1 MALAF
6 PGVSIENSFFSEHY
20 LATLFDR
27 HRREW
32 ERQVDFSSRE
42 TASHRQLQGLFLRS
56 RHALLRGQLG
66 QFLPKNAAEFQ
77 YALLDALG
85 YDRQV
90 TRKVVEFQ
98 GHSVGIPVLARVG
111 RGEETDALW
120 ILEVREDAIDEQWGQ
135 DPLDLSYKPELYA
148 SNDLVLP
155 EENTTVREVIDGGIL
170 NEQRPPRWIMVLTM
184 AQIVLLDRYKWS
196 DERLLRFDLEMVLT
210 QPQAT
215 SWQSMRALL
224 HRESLVPQGEVRGI
238 ERFDEESRLHAHGVS
253 ADLKYALRESVE
265 VLGNAAVEQ
274 LIWQRRIQRRAIW
287 EGPNGID
294 AEQLTRECLRYMYRL
309 LFLLF
314 AEAQPHLGHEAL
326 RSPVFQNGYSLEK
339 LRNVE
344 IMQISEE
351 EESYFL
357 HESLKTLFR
366 FFHEGTP
373 HRDIEILRDTAGI
386 LRHDFVVDP
395 VGAELFESTHTPLLD
410 SMRISDRT
418 WRRIIE
424 LLSLSR
430 PGRHGRGRISYAQL
444 GVIQLGAVYEA
455 LLSYTGFFAREDLV
469 EVKRAQDD
477 NPDEL
482 ERAWFVTLA
491 QSEDYEQDEVVYD
504 GNEPRIYPRGT
515 FIYRLTGYGREETA
529 SYYTPETLTR
539 ATVKYALAAT
549 LKTASADQILSMRI
563 CEPAMG
569 SAAFLIEA
577 VNQLADLYLQKK
589 QQELGDVIPVDDLP
603 QERQRVRAFITARN
617 AFGVDINPGALE
629 LGQISLWLNCMEPGG
644 FRPDFSRTLH
654 SGNSLLGAGC
664 KVVPFQES
672 KLRMR
677 MSQEETLL

>member
-1 MALAF
+1 M
-6 PGVSIENSFFSEHY
+6 H
-20 LATLFDR
+20 
-27 HRREW
+27 
-32 ERQVDFSSRE
+32 
-42 TASHRQLQGLFLRS
+42 
-56 RHALLRGQLG
+56 
-66 QFLPKNAAEFQ
+66 
-77 YALLDALG
+77 
-85 YDRQV
+85 
-90 TRKVVEFQ
+90 
-98 GHSVGIPVLARVG
+98 
-111 RGEETDALW
+111 LW
-120 ILEVREDAIDEQWGQ
+120 ILEVREDLTDDQWGQ
-135 DPLDLSYKPELYA
+135 DPLGLSYKPELYV
-148 SNDLVLP
+148 SNDLALP
-155 EENTTVREVIDGGIL
+155 DENTTVREVIDGGIL
-170 NEQRPPRWIMVLTM
+170 SEQRPPRWIMVFTM
-184 AQIVLLDRYKWS
+184 AQILLLDRYKWS
-196 DERLLRFDLEMVLT
+196 DERVLRFDLETVLT

-224 HRESLVPQGEVRGI
+224 HSESLVPQGEVRGI
-238 ERFDEESRLHAHGVS
+238 ERFDEESRHHAHGVS
-253 ADLKYALRESVE
+253 ADLKYALREAVE

-274 LIWQRRIQRRAIW
+274 LIWKRRIQRRAIW

-326 RSPVFQNGYSLEK
+326 KSPVFQNGYSLEN

-344 IMQISEE
+344 IKQIAEE

-373 HRDIEILRDTAGI
+373 LRDSAV
-386 LRHDFVVDP
+386 LRDPTSSLKHDFVVDP
-395 VGAELFESTHTPLLD
+395 VGAELFESVHTPLLD

-430 PGRHGRGRISYAQL
+430 PGKHGRGRISYAQL
-444 GVIQLGAVYEA
+444 GVNQLGAVYEA

-491 QSEDYEQDEVVYD
+491 QSEDYEEDEVVYD
-504 GNEPRIYPRGT
+504 GNQPRIYPRGT

-529 SYYTPETLTR
+529 SYYTPESLTR
-539 ATVKYALAAT
+539 TTVKYALAAS

-577 VNQLADLYLQKK
+577 VNQLADHYLQKK
-589 QQELGDVIPVDDLP
+589 QQELGDVIPADDLP
-603 QERQRVRAFITARN
+603 RERQRVRAYITARN

-654 SGNSLLGAGC
+654 NGNSLLGAGC

-672 KLRMR
+672 KSRIRNESRRNPAL
-677 MSQEETLL
+677 